1 MTRPLAFVVEDDPQ
15 LSQIFTLTL
24 SESFETET
32 ITNGVQALMRL
43 SEVVPHLV
51 VLDINL
57 PGASG
62 AQILHS
68 IRADARFDS
77 TRVILATANP
87 RQADEIQ
94 DKADIVLLKP
104 VSITQLRDFAD
115 RLKLTDD
122 RKQITDNQ

>member
-1 MTRPLAFVVEDDPQ
+1 MSKPLAFVVEDDPQ
-15 LSQIFTLTL
+15 LSRIFTLTL
-24 SESFETET
+24 NESFETEA
-32 ITNGVQALMRL
+32 IMDGAQALIRL

-62 AQILHS
+62 AKILHS
-68 IRADARFDS
+68 MRGDARLDG

-87 RQADEIQ
+87 RQADELR

-104 VSITQLRDFAD
+104 ISIAQLRDFAN
-115 RLKLTDD
+115 RLK
-122 RKQITDNQ
+122 

>member
-1 MTRPLAFVVEDDPQ
+1 MTKPLVFIVEDDPQ
-15 LSQIFTLTL
+15 LSRIFTLIL

-32 ITNGVQALMRL
+32 IIDGAHALVRL

-68 IRADARFDS
+68 IRADARFES
-77 TRVILATANP
+77 TRVILATADS
-87 RQADEIQ
+87 RQAGELQ

-104 VSITQLRDFAD
+104 ISITQLRELAN
-115 RLKLTDD
+115 RLK
-122 RKQITDNQ
+122 

>member
-1 MTRPLAFVVEDDPQ
+1 MTKPIAFIIEDDPQ

-24 SESFETET
+24 SELFETEA
-32 ITNGVQALMRL
+32 ITDGTQALARL
-43 SEVVPHLV
+43 AGVVPKLI

-68 IRADARFDS
+68 IRADPRFDL

-87 RQADEIQ
+87 RQADELR

-104 VSITQLRDFAD
+104 VSIMQLRDFAE
-115 RLKLTDD
+115 RMK
-122 RKQITDNQ
+122 

>member
-1 MTRPLAFVVEDDPQ
+1 MTKPLAFIVEDDPQ

-24 SESFETET
+24 SESFETEA
-32 ITNGVQALMRL
+32 ITDGAQALVRL
-43 SEVVPHLV
+43 SEIVPHLV

-62 AQILHS
+62 AQILDS
-68 IRADARFDS
+68 IRADSRFDA

-87 RQADEIQ
+87 RQADELR

-104 VSITQLRDFAD
+104 ISIIQLRDFAE
-115 RLKLTDD
+115 RLK
-122 RKQITDNQ
+122 

>member
-1 MTRPLAFVVEDDPQ
+1 MIKQLALIVEDDAQ
-15 LSQIFTLTL
+15 LSEIFTFTL
-24 SESFETET
+24 SNLFETEA
-32 ITNGVQALMRL
+32 IMDGAQALKRL

-62 AQILHS
+62 KEILHS
-68 IRADARFDS
+68 IRADARLEA

-87 RQADEIQ
+87 IQAEELQ

-104 VSITQLRDFAD
+104 ISPAQLRGFAE
-115 RLKLTDD
+115 RLK
-122 RKQITDNQ
+122 

>member
-1 MTRPLAFVVEDDPQ
+1 MTKPIAFIIEDDPQ

-24 SESFETET
+24 SELFETEA
-32 ITNGVQALMRL
+32 ITDGTQALVRL
-43 SEVVPHLV
+43 ADVVPKLI

-68 IRADARFDS
+68 VRADPRFDL

-87 RQADEIQ
+87 RQADELR

-104 VSITQLRDFAD
+104 VSIAQLRDFAE
-115 RLKLTDD
+115 RMK
-122 RKQITDNQ
+122 

>member
-1 MTRPLAFVVEDDPQ
+1 MTKPLVFIVEDDPH

-24 SESFETET
+24 SESFETEV
-32 ITNGVQALMRL
+32 ITDGTQALKRL
-43 SEVVPHLV
+43 LEVVPHLV

-62 AQILHS
+62 AQILNS
-68 IRADARFDS
+68 IRADRRLDS

-87 RQADEIQ
+87 RQADELR

-104 VSITQLRDFAD
+104 ISITQLRDFAE
-115 RLKLTDD
+115 RLK
-122 RKQITDNQ
+122 